1 MKPVGIIANP
11 ASGRDIRRLVSSAD
25 AAPISDKVSIL
36 VRMVRALDALG
47 IERAVFMP
55 DPNGIALQVA
65 EGLRG
70 ELTATSI
77 ETLGLDR
84 PEGNFR
90 DSIRS
95 AEAMRAMGCALI
107 VVMGGDGTC
116 RVVSKGCG
124 DVPLLPVSSGTN
136 NVFPQFVEGTLLG
149 LAAAAL
155 ALELVDPMGCCEQV
169 PLLELL
175 GSDGEVADIALVDLA
190 VIDAEDIGSRAVWR
204 PESIRELFLARAR
217 PTQIGLSSIGGWLRS
232 VEPGQGLHLVLGQEG
247 SPVSAPIA
255 PGLIEPV
262 RVVSHQPLEQG
273 KARAIEQDRGV
284 LALDGERE
292 IVLSGDAPFFVRLS
306 QAGPRVVD
314 LEGTLDAAARAG
326 MMTVPRD

>member
-1 MKPVGIIANP
+1 VKPVGIIANP
-11 ASGRDIRRLVSSAD
+11 ASGRDIRRLVSYAD

-47 IERAVFMP
+47 VERAVFMP
-55 DPNGIALQVA
+55 DPNAIALKVA
-65 EGLRG
+65 RELRG
-70 ELTATSI
+70 ELKTTRI
-77 ETLGLDR
+77 ETLALDR
-84 PEGNFR
+84 AEGNFR
-90 DSIRS
+90 DSVRS
-95 AEAMRAMGCALI
+95 AEAMRAMDCALV

-116 RVVSKGCG
+116 RVVSKACG

-155 ALELVDPMGCCEQV
+155 ALELVDPAGCCKQV
-169 PLLELL
+169 PVLELL
-175 GSDGEVADIALVDLA
+175 GNEGEVADIALVDLA

-204 PESIRELFLARAR
+204 PESICELFLTRAR
-217 PTQIGLSSIGGWLRS
+217 PTQIGLSSIGGWLRPMA
-232 VEPGQGLHLVLGQEG
+232 PGQGLHLVLGQEG

-255 PGLIEPV
+255 PGLIEGV
-262 RVVSHQPLEQG
+262 RVVSAQSLEHGKTLPIEQG
-273 KARAIEQDRGV
+273 RGV

-292 IVLSGDAPFFVRLS
+292 IILSDDTPYFVRFS

-314 LEGTLDAAARAG
+314 LEGTLDAAAQAG
-326 MMTVPRD
+326 MMTAPRD